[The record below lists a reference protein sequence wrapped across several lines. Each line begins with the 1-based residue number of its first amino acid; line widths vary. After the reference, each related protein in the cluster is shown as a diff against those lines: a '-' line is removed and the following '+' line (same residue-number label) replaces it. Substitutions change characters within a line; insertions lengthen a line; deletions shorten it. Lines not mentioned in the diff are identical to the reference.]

1 MSEQNSIDEQ
11 SKNHSLDDYRKGA
24 GAEMTTND
32 GQKINSTDDSLK
44 AGGRGPTLLEDFHF
58 QEKLSTFDRERIP
71 ERVVHARGT
80 GAHGYFQPYASM
92 AKFTKAKFLADP
104 AVKTPVFVRFS
115 TVAGSRG
122 SADSVRDVRGFSVKF
137 YTEDGNY
144 DIVGNNIP
152 VFFIQDAIKFP
163 DLIHAVKPEPDNE
176 MPQASTAH
184 PSFWDFISLIPES
197 MHMIMWI
204 LSDRTVPRNFRTMQ
218 GFGIHTF
225 RWVNAEGKSRFIKY
239 HWKPLAGVHSNVF
252 DEAQKIAG
260 KDPDFHRRDLA
271 ESIDQG
277 DYPEYE
283 LGVQIIEEEDE
294 LKFDFDILDSTKL
307 IPEELVPVQPIG
319 KMVLN
324 RNPDNF
330 FAETEQVAF
339 RPSNIVSGIDFS
351 DDPLLQGRLMS
362 YHDTQLHRLG
372 SPNLVQ
378 LPINR
383 PVCPFSNN
391 NQDGRMQMEIKT
403 SRVNYSPNS
412 LGGNLPAPVPEADGG
427 FVHHPERVEGHK
439 VRERSPSFA
448 DHFSQATL
456 FWNSLST
463 GEQDRLVEAAHFELG
478 KVPHVE
484 IKQRM
489 LDRFNKVDGELAKRV
504 AKGLGLPAPTEPA
517 TPNHGQKSAAL
528 SQAHTTKTAKG
539 RKVAILA
546 ADGVNAAQIVM
557 VKQSLSAL
565 HISSEVVSL
574 FGGTIVNTEG
584 GKIEVDQ
591 TFLTTA
597 SVLYDAIYVP
607 GGEQSIEA
615 LIAHGDPLSFIHE
628 AFKHFKP
635 MAATGEGVDLM
646 IQADLKGIDSSQV
659 NGKMSS
665 QLGVI
670 ASRDPADMAT
680 FTITFIDAIK
690 EHRFWTRPVPGT
702 ASVKAAAAR
711 MLIEKQQVK
720 S

>member
-584 GKIEVDQ
+584 GKIEVDK

-680 FTITFIDAIK
+680 FTTTFIDAIK